1 MKSLHLTFL
10 FFMLATMS
18 QAQNYDEAKVPSYT
32 LPDALRSA
40 DGKKVRTKKQWE
52 TTRRPE
58 VLRLFADNVYGQIPK
73 TYSAIKFTLTDENK
87 MAMGGKAHLK
97 EVQIEV
103 THQQKSIKI
112 NLVLFIPNEVQGPA
126 PAFVLIN
133 HRGKDNTDP
142 TRTTKSDFWPAELLI
157 DEGFAIAAFHV
168 SDVAPDNKDT
178 FQNGVLQLLYPE
190 QLDMY
195 NGMRALGAWG
205 WGASR
210 VMDYLQ
216 QDMQIDKNKVA
227 VIGHSRGGKAALWC
241 GAQDQRFA
249 VVVSSCSGNGG
260 SSLSRRHYGET
271 VKMTTTSFP
280 HWFPPRFSQYSDR
293 EDSLPID
300 QHELLALIA
309 PRAVYVGTASED
321 KWADPLGSFLALKN
335 AESVYALYG
344 IGPLPANVQP
354 AVNVPVFNT
363 ALGYHLREGAHNLTR
378 YDWQQYLTFARNHFN
393 ARK

>member
-1 MKSLHLTFL
+1 MKSFYLIFL
-10 FFMLATMS
+10 FFVLGITS

-32 LPDALRSA
+32 LPDPLLSL
-40 DGKKVRTKKQWE
+40 DGKRVNTRKQWE
-52 TTRRPE
+52 TNRRPE
-58 VLRLFADNVYGQIPK
+58 VLRLFEDNVYGQISK
-73 TYSAIKFTLTDENK
+73 DYSAIKFTLTNENK
-87 MAMGGKAHLK
+87 VAMGGKAHLK
-97 EVQIEV
+97 EVQIEI
-103 THQQKSIKI
+103 THRQKSIKI
-112 NLVLFIPNEVQGPA
+112 NLIVFTPNQVRGPS

-142 TRTTKSDFWPAELLI
+142 TRTVKSDFWPAELLI

-168 SDVAPDNKDT
+168 SDVAADNKDT
-178 FQNGVLQLLYPE
+178 FQDGVIQQLYPE
-190 QLDMY
+190 QLAMD

-216 QDMQIDKNKVA
+216 QDVQIDKNKVA

-249 VVVSSCSGNGG
+249 LVVSSCSGNGG

-271 VKMTTTSFP
+271 VKLTTTSFP
-280 HWFPPRFSQYSDR
+280 HWFPPRFSQYGDR
-293 EDSLPID
+293 EGSLPVD

-309 PRAVYVGTASED
+309 PRPVYVGTASED

-344 IGPLPANVQP
+344 IGPLPANAQP
-354 AVNVPVFNT
+354 AVNVPVFN
-363 ALGYHLREGAHNLTR
+363 ASLGYHLREGAHDLTR
-378 YDWQQYLTFARNHFN
+378 YDWQQYITFARSHFN
-393 ARK
+393 AKQ

>member
-1 MKSLHLTFL
+1 MKSFYLIFL
-10 FFMLATMS
+10 FFVLGTTS

-32 LPDALRSA
+32 LPDPLLSL
-40 DGKKVRTKKQWE
+40 DGKRINTRKQWE
-52 TTRRPE
+52 TNRRPE
-58 VLRLFADNVYGQIPK
+58 VLRLFEDNVYGQIPK
-73 TYSAIKFTLTDENK
+73 TVSAVKFTLTNENK
-87 MAMGGKAHLK
+87 AAMGGKAHLK

-103 THQQKSIKI
+103 THRQKSIKI
-112 NLVLFIPNEVQGPA
+112 NLIVFTPNQVRGPS

-142 TRTTKSDFWPAELLI
+142 TRTLKSDFWPAELLI

-168 SDVAPDNKDT
+168 SDVSADNKDT

-190 QLDMY
+190 QLDMD

-216 QDMQIDKNKVA
+216 QDVQIDKNKVA

-249 VVVSSCSGNGG
+249 LVVSSCSGNGG

-271 VKMTTTSFP
+271 VKLTTTSFP

-293 EDSLPID
+293 EGSLPVD

-309 PRAVYVGTASED
+309 PRPVYVGTASED

-344 IGPLPANVQP
+344 IGPLPTTAQP
-354 AVNVPVFNT
+354 AVNAPVFN
-363 ALGYHLREGAHNLTR
+363 ASLGYHLREGAHDLTR
-378 YDWQQYLTFARNHFN
+378 YDWQQYITFARSHFN
-393 ARK
+393 AKQ